1 MLYTNNSLGSAKV
14 TFHAINFSVDRVL
27 SQVEKKKR
35 VLGIFIDL
43 SKAFDKLKHGKLLVK
58 LENYGIRGTVHKILT
73 RYLSGRDQQLNS
85 KLCLP
90 ATAFLVRGER

>member
-14 TFHAINFSVDRVL
+14 AFHAINFSVRVL

-43 SKAFDKLKHGKLLVK
+43 SKAFDTLKHGKLLVK